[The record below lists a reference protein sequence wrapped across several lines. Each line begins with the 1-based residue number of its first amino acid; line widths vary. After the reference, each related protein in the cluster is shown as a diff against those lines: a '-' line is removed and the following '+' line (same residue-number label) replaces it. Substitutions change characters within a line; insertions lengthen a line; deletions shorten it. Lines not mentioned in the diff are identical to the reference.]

1 MRVTRRVSGF
11 NYFAS
16 KVVRQPA
23 VRIQH
28 GEVGAAYIAH
38 AQFLVT
44 GSTRGVCELLEI
56 ALKRGN

>member
-1 MRVTRRVSGF
+1 MSGI

-23 VRIQH
+23 VRVQH
-28 GEVGAAYIAH
+28 GEVGAAHIAH
-38 AQFLVT
+38 AQFLVA
-44 GSTRGVCELLEI
+44 GSTRGVCKLLEI